1 MWQNAQFSFHLI
13 RYCSFIV
20 CMIKRWEGNGRKK
33 LEQHEDD
40 NNDEW
45 KRTRERTNER
55 TYKYHIRMRWG
66 FSILSEILV
75 SHCPLSHSFDSAYW
89 RIWNVWAYGFIW
101 FSYSLCHTIHSIS
114 VYRSLWAYCIRFPLS
129 VPILI
134 CHKIEVNAHEVYRH
148 VSFLV
153 VVFFYVVRIAYKFI
167 QFNRIFIVVASDLV
181 LVYVWVCDMFACESL
196 CSHAFS
202 SCVTE
207 IIFIRNN
214 CHHLAF

>member
-1 MWQNAQFSFHLI
+1 
-13 RYCSFIV
+13 
-20 CMIKRWEGNGRKK
+20 
-33 LEQHEDD
+33 
-40 NNDEW
+40 
-45 KRTRERTNER
+45 
-55 TYKYHIRMRWG
+55 MRWG

-101 FSYSLCHTIHSIS
+101 FSYSLCHTLHSIS

-167 QFNRIFIVVASDLV
+167 PFNRIFIVVASDLV
-181 LVYVWVCDMFACESL
+181 LVYVWVWTYHCL
-196 CSHAFS
+196 CVVVFP
-202 SCVTE
+202 C
-207 IIFIRNN
+207 IFILCDWDCIHSYN